1 MTKKQ
6 YLKQGYR
13 IRQEIKI
20 QNDILLELRSNLD
33 NVKGIDYSKE
43 KLDGGLLQDDSNVV
57 DRIDKII
64 EVEEIIKKKV
74 EELKKFQTNLY
85 LEILN
90 LESTNEKLL
99 LQARYILNE
108 TWEEIAERLGY
119 SVRQIHRIHSSALE
133 NFKIIF

>member
-90 LESTNEKLL
+90 LKNTNEKVL

-108 TWEEIAERLGY
+108 TWEEIAERMGY
-119 SVRQIHRIHSSALE
+119 STMHIHRIHKKALE
-133 NFKIIF
+133 NFKML